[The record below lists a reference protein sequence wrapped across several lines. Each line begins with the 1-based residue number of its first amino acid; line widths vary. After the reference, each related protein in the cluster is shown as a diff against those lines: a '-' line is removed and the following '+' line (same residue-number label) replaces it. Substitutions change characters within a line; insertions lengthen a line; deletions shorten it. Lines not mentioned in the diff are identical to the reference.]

1 MSESAMRTGL
11 TSASAARRRAHAVGP
26 ARQQLV
32 AEQAAQAG
40 EVVAHRRLPEVDA
53 GGGLG
58 DAAFRQ
64 QRVKS
69 DEEIEIDPA

>member
-1 MSESAMRTGL
+1 MRTGL

-40 EVVAHRRLPEVDA
+40 EVVAHRRLAETDA
-53 GGGLG
+53 GGGPG

-64 QRVKS
+64 QCV
-69 DEEIEIDPA
+69 EGHEQIEVDPD